1 LQYIIAGITIG
12 AVYTLIA
19 IGFNIIYST
28 TRIVNFAQGEFF
40 MLGGMIEFFLLQAS
54 IPLSLSLIITCFSVS
69 IIASFV
75 YKIFIA
81 NAKNSSDLSLIIMTV
96 GIAMILRGITG
107 VLTDKNAHPVKD
119 FLPFSSVSMFGV
131 SFASQYIIV
140 IAAAII
146 LIIVLYFYFS
156 KTFSGKIMQAVAANP
171 LAATLFGTDTQKVKL
186 FSFAISGFVGAMAGA
201 IIAPISFAQY
211 DSGLMFGLKG
221 FAASVV
227 GGFGNNTGALI
238 GGLCIGIVESLS
250 AGYVSSAYKDAAAFV
265 IMIIILFIRPQGI
278 FSSKDI
284 ERV

>member
-1 LQYIIAGITIG
+1 M
-12 AVYTLIA
+12 
-19 IGFNIIYST
+19 
-28 TRIVNFAQGEFF
+28 NFAQGEFF

-54 IPLSLSLIITCFSVS
+54 IPLYLSLIITFFSVS
-69 IIASFV
+69 IIASFIYRV
-75 YKIFIA
+75 FIA

-96 GIAMILRGITG
+96 GIAMILRGSVG
-107 VLTDKNAHPVKD
+107 VLIDKNAHPVKD
-119 FLPFSSVSMFGV
+119 FLNFPSVSMFGV

-140 IAAAII
+140 IAATTI
-146 LIIVLYFYFS
+146 LIVSLYFYFS

-171 LAATLFGTDTQKVKL
+171 LAATLFGVDTKKVKL

-201 IIAPISFAQY
+201 IIVPISFAQY

-238 GGLCIGIVESLS
+238 GGLCIGIAESLS
-250 AGYVSSAYKDAAAFV
+250 AGYVSSVYKDAVAFV
-265 IMIIILFIRPQGI
+265 IMIIILFIRPHGI